1 MRRFIGRDA
10 RKRSG
15 RTVAHSRKPDRSSSG
30 RFRSGCPRAG
40 FAASL
45 RTVIAPLA
53 VVSMVGS
60 AGAEDPG
67 ALAACAPQSADGGTA
82 TVRDVIDAVTLRLT
96 DGRLIRLRGLAPP
109 ENTEKSAALARQ
121 ARAHLATLLADRRVR
136 PLAASRDPDRYGRIA
151 AHLQRVDDGVW
162 IDAAMVRAGFAFL
175 DVEPGPISPCRAA
188 LSRFESAARSARRHL
203 WAEGLLAVRKA
214 SDPALG
220 DAAPGYA
227 IIEGKVLSVGKT
239 RNRLFLNFGRKWRED
254 FTITIYRRDLKR
266 FVATG
271 LDPEDMRGKRIRARG
286 WLERRDGAL
295 INAKWPS
302 QIERLD

>member
-1 MRRFIGRDA
+1 M
-10 RKRSG
+10 
-15 RTVAHSRKPDRSSSG
+15 
-30 RFRSGCPRAG
+30 
-40 FAASL
+40 L
-45 RTVIAPLA
+45 APLA
-53 VVSMVGS
+53 LLSMLAS
-60 AGAEDPG
+60 AGANEPAD
-67 ALAACAPQSADGGTA
+67 LAACAPRSANGDTA
-82 TVRDVIDAVTLRLT
+82 TVSEVIDAVTLRLS

-109 ENTEKSAALARQ
+109 ENVAKSPALAHK
-121 ARAHLATLLADRRVR
+121 ARAYLAGLLAGQRVR
-136 PLAASRDPDRYGRIA
+136 PLATAGTPDRYGRLA
-151 AHLQRVDDGVW
+151 AHLQRAGDGAL

-175 DVEPGPISPCRAA
+175 AVEPGPNSPCRTA
-188 LSRFESAARSARRHL
+188 LSRLEAEARDARRHL
-203 WAEGLLAVRKA
+203 WAEGFLAVHSA
-214 SDPALG
+214 SDPTLG

-271 LDPEDMRGKRIRARG
+271 LDPEDMKGKRVRARG